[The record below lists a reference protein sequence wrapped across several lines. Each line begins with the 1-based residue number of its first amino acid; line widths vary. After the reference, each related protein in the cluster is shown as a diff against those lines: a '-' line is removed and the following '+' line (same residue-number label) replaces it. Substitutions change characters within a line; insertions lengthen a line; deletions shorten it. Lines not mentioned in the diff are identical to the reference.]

1 MTTTNPDH
9 FVIFLDSGGPGA
21 VLNLDGS
28 NTRTYASWS
37 QNIALPINV
46 QNVGE
51 YEVALS
57 ECVYQTGATPT
68 TGVFVYLDILMAS
81 SVGSEAYNL
90 VIRIPP
96 VVKYELV
103 AGNPSGA
110 LPPGVPNYAYHSQT
124 GPLSGDQWPTVFTQ
138 TSTVVPWMPLGSG
151 VIQRINVTF
160 TDTLGNVI
168 KTDPH
173 IYPFNMTLVVRRK
186 RPS

>member
-1 MTTTNPDH
+1 MTTTNPEH

-21 VLNLDGS
+21 ILNLDPA
-28 NTRTYASWS
+28 NTPTYASWS

-57 ECVYQTGATPT
+57 ECVYQTGATAT
-68 TGVFVYLDILMAS
+68 RGVFVYLDILMAS

-90 VIRIPP
+90 VVRIPP
-96 VVKYELV
+96 VVNYQTI
-103 AGNPSGA
+103 AGPPAGAPSGIPA
-110 LPPGVPNYAYHSQT
+110 YSYHSELA
-124 GPLSGDQWPTVFTQ
+124 PLSGDRWPVVFTQ

-160 TDTLGNVI
+160 ADTAGNVI
-168 KTDPH
+168 RTNPN
-173 IYPFNMTLVVRRK
+173 IYPFNLSLVVRR
-186 RPS
+186 RRTN